1 MKKFF
6 SMFKIR
12 REEAVASV
20 CALCVLIGLHALMIS
35 KTFSTFLHT
44 GGARWTIFIK
54 NFVMSGFDPIT
65 YSMVTDWEANYNVYR
80 HPFLSFMVW
89 RCRY

>member
-1 MKKFF
+1 
-6 SMFKIR
+6 MFKIR
-12 REEAVASV
+12 REEKAVAIS
-20 CALCVLIGLHALMIS
+20 ALCVLICLHAVMIS

-65 YSMVTDWEANYNVYR
+65 YSVVTHWEANYNVYR
-80 HPFLSFMVW
+80 AWLLPVSE
-89 RCRY
+89 